1 MPVQDNVAVP
11 EPDRL
16 LGLMLLQVRALGT
29 LSVRLTVPV
38 KPLSAVMVIVELL
51 DWPTFVGTA
60 ALADI
65 AKSGFGGPSGRNV
78 KRHPQPTGLLLHWS
92 AP

>member
-16 LGLMLLQVRALGT
+16 LGLMLLQVRAFGT
-29 LSVRLTVPV
+29 LSERLTVPV
-38 KPLSAVMVIVELL
+38 NPFSAVMLIVELL
-51 DWPTFVGTA
+51 GWPEFVGAA

-65 AKSGFGGPSGRNV
+65 SKSGFGGPSGRNF
-78 KRHPQPTGLLLHWS
+78 KRHPQPMGLLLHWS

>member
-1 MPVQDNVAVP
+1 MQDKVAVP
-11 EPDRL
+11 ELDRL
-16 LGLMLLQVRALGT
+16 LGLMLLQVSAFGT

-38 KPLSAVMVIVELL
+38 NPFSAVTVIVEVL
-51 DWPTFVGTA
+51 DWPKFVGAA

-65 AKSGFGGPSGRNV
+65 SKSGFGGPRGRKV
-78 KRHPQPTGLLLHWS
+78 KRHPHPKGGLVHWS